1 MMEHFRG
8 TRGNTQI
15 VKRMLDTADRSG
27 RYADL
32 EVYGAGHLD
41 LETALAPVGALNVGP
56 SAHAFQSTTPQ
67 TPAAFGSIASR
78 AASLE
83 VAAFDQHHF
92 PFWVRVSALISTR
105 RNPRSPIPEV
115 DATVAEPATGLDV
128 LGLYWTPVGDLRRS
142 GVAADRQWV
151 AGFNP
156 TSASLAHQPVG
167 GAWGYGLSVGAD
179 SYLGAR
185 SSGAFGS
192 DLRSSMIWTSHS
204 LSQDLRDGWTLEAAG
219 TLTLSIPSYER
230 DAIFQASP
238 SVLSAFSMKVGTPQT
253 QLSLE
258 QPLRAESGTGT
269 FRVENGWIENGRRL
283 HDEHRV
289 PLRPDAR
296 EMRMTL
302 RHEADAA
309 GGRVALEVG
318 GALNSGHIPGEHEAN
333 VGLAWRFLW

>member
-1 MMEHFRG
+1 M
-8 TRGNTQI
+8 
-15 VKRMLDTADRSG
+15 
-27 RYADL
+27 
-32 EVYGAGHLD
+32 
-41 LETALAPVGALNVGP
+41 
-56 SAHAFQSTTPQ
+56 
-67 TPAAFGSIASR
+67 
-78 AASLE
+78 
-83 VAAFDQHHF
+83 
-92 PFWVRVSALISTR
+92 
-105 RNPRSPIPEV
+105 
-115 DATVAEPATGLDV
+115 
-128 LGLYWTPVGDLRRS
+128 
-142 GVAADRQWV
+142 AADRQWV